1 MNSTMSSHTQRLA
14 LKLAFAIVLFVL
26 AASSLA
32 VLSRYRENRVVIVA
46 QHRII
51 SDKLVLMRRTIAEE
65 REAITRFKKLLPAG
79 YGDKSPEWFIYRRL
93 DEIKSRLALQDL
105 TINEIII
112 KDGVRTARFSFKLPQ
127 PDYGQV
133 LNKLAILETELFP
146 FVSIGS
152 IVISRQP
159 GDLTAGPA
167 MTVEG
172 DVIMPA
178 TPEQLS
184 QVNRGT
190 GQP

>member
-1 MNSTMSSHTQRLA
+1 MSSHTQRLA
-14 LKLAFAIVLFVL
+14 IKLAFAIVLFVVV
-26 AASSLA
+26 ASSLA
-32 VLSRYRENRVVIVA
+32 VLARYRQNLVVIAA

-51 SDKLVLMRRTIAEE
+51 SDKLALMRRTIAEE
-65 REAITRFKKLLPAG
+65 REAFKRFKQLLPVD
-79 YGDKSPEWFIYRRL
+79 YGVKSPEWFIYHRL
-93 DEIKSRLALQDL
+93 DEIKSRFALQDL

-112 KDGVRTARFSFKLPQ
+112 KDGVRTAHFSLKLPQ
-127 PDYGQV
+127 PNYGQV

-152 IVISRQP
+152 IAISRQP
-159 GDLTAGPA
+159 GDLTAGPT

-184 QVNRGT
+184 RIRT
-190 GQP
+190 GAGKP